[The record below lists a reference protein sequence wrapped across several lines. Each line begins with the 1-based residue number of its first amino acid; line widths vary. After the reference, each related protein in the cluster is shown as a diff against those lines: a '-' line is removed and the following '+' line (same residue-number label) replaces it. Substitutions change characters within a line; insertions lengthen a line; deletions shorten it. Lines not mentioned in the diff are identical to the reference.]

1 MIKARLAPARAALK
15 SMTRAEDCLWR
26 YGLRA
31 GQIKKCVFKRQMPV
45 MSYVAD
51 FLCKPLRLIIEVDGS
66 GETRHAV
73 PEARKQAASRQR
85 ELETSGFTV
94 LRFKDE
100 DVLRD
105 MDEVR
110 TTISSVIVSLENK
123 KHGRDAQPRAR
134 HSL

>member
-1 MIKARLAPARAALK
+1 MNAKPVPARVALK
-15 SMTRAEDCLWR
+15 SMTRAENCLWK

-31 GQIKKCVFKRQMPV
+31 RQIKKYVFERQKPV

-51 FLCKPLRLIIEVDGS
+51 FLCKPLRLIIEIDGS
-66 GETRHAV
+66 GQV
-73 PEARKQAASRQR
+73 DPEAGKHAKSRQL

-110 TTISSVIVSLENK
+110 TKISSVIVSLEK
-123 KHGRDAQPRAR
+123 KEHGRDSRPLAR

>member
-1 MIKARLAPARAALK
+1 VINARLVPARAARK
-15 SMTRAEDCLWR
+15 SMTRAEHCLWK

-31 GQIKKCVFKRQMPV
+31 GQIRKYVFKRQMPV
-45 MSYVAD
+45 IRYVAD

-66 GETRHAV
+66 GHADPEAGKHAV
-73 PEARKQAASRQR
+73 SRQR

-105 MDEVR
+105 MDDVR
-110 TTISSVIVSLENK
+110 MKISSVIVSLENK
-123 KHGRDAQPRAR
+123 EHGQDSKPLAR

>member
-1 MIKARLAPARAALK
+1 MNARLVPARAALK
-15 SMTRAEDCLWR
+15 SMTRAEDCLWK

-31 GQIKKCVFKRQMPV
+31 GQIKKYVFERQMPV
-45 MSYVAD
+45 MSYVVD

-66 GETRHAV
+66 GHAD
-73 PEARKQAASRQR
+73 PEAQKHAASRQR
-85 ELETSGFTV
+85 ELERSGFTV

-110 TTISSVIVSLENK
+110 TTISSAIVSLEKNE
-123 KHGRDAQPRAR
+123 HGRDTKPRVR